1 MRGTL
6 HLLRA
11 FDQYVV
17 AAPREAAETARLPGA
32 RTVAWG

>member
-11 FDQYVV
+11 AGRPGPQSDVRAVYH
-17 AAPREAAETARLPGA
+17 AARARLLI
-32 RTVAWG
+32 